1 MRRKDGS
8 TAIRTQG
15 LVEREG
21 TSSDNEA
28 EKVSQ
33 VSLLDVLQYMVMP
46 PMLPINCVIPL
57 DGRRTDIGIFVNY
70 GKCVLYI
77 A

>member
-8 TAIRTQG
+8 TAIRTQS
-15 LVEREG
+15 LVERKD

-33 VSLLDVLQYMVMP
+33 VSLLDVLQYMVM